1 MYEEELE
8 KGWWRTTIK
17 TRAPRQSNTRYTRK
31 VTHLLKKE
39 HCDPILTNQ
48 NLMLTLITQTNNII
62 S

>member
-17 TRAPRQSNTRYTRK
+17 TRAPRQSNTMYTRK

-39 HCDPILTNQ
+39 HCDPITNQ
-48 NLMLTLITQTNNII
+48 NLMLTLTTQTNNII